1 MGKNILSIIGTV
13 GSKVSDISI
22 KNGQLIFVQDKHR
35 IALDF
40 NGKRTFYND
49 ITTIETDEERQ
60 SMLAPINGCFYF
72 VINTAILWFY
82 NDKWIQ
88 VTTSPQEVLFIGM
101 ELPNLGSENKLYVNT
116 SGKNISIWDIEEK
129 KYEIVAD
136 ATEEISEDEISSLF
150 Q

>member
-1 MGKNILSIIGTV
+1 MGKNILSTIGTV

-49 ITTIETDEERQ
+49 ITTIDTDEERQ
-60 SMLAPINGCFYF
+60 NILAPVNGCFYF

-82 NDKWIQ
+82 NDKWTQ

-116 SGKNISIWDIEEK
+116 YGKNISIWDIKEK

>member
-60 SMLAPINGCFYF
+60 NILAPINGCFYF

-82 NDKWIQ
+82 NDKWTQ

-116 SGKNISIWDIEEK
+116 LGKNISIWDIEEK

>member
-49 ITTIETDEERQ
+49 ITTIDTDEERQ
-60 SMLAPINGCFYF
+60 NILAPINGCFYF

-82 NDKWIQ
+82 NDKWTQ
-88 VTTSPQEVLFIGM
+88 VTTSPQEVLFIGV

-116 SGKNISIWDIEEK
+116 FGKNISIWDIEEK